1 MERELGT
8 EIVRHFGARLQRIYA
23 PEQTALPERM
33 AQCLDRLKRRESE
46 RESETATDRPQQPA
60 EQHG

>member
-1 MERELGT
+1 MEGEFGT

-46 RESETATDRPQQPA
+46 TPTDRPQQTA